1 MKNNSNVIE
10 ENNLKKI
17 FYAGI
22 ILYNPEDKMYLK
34 SIKVL
39 LSLGLKVVI
48 FDNSTSAKHFSTNEK
63 LIFDAFG
70 KDVILLKS
78 EKGNIGL
85 GYPFNQIVNIS
96 INEGNCKGIYF
107 FDQDSEVNSEA
118 VINLGKSF
126 DKLTLQKPFGIIAA
140 LAMRKEGM
148 PYRIR
153 NRGVSS
159 GKEDSNLIEVDNVPS
174 SFSLIPVTTF
184 EKIGFF
190 REDFFIDY
198 LDLDFSLRC
207 WKNNLSVYI
216 AKNAT
221 FTHNIG
227 IGDVVIF
234 KNFLFPYSDEY
245 RHYYQV
251 RNLILSFKF
260 NNIGSFKTLISV
272 MQRIIIVLLIGVYA
286 GGFSNR
292 MYFLFK
298 GIYHGYRGVSGK
310 LNTSN

>member
-1 MKNNSNVIE
+1 
-10 ENNLKKI
+10 LK
-17 FYAGI
+17 
-22 ILYNPEDKMYLK
+22 
-34 SIKVL
+34 
-39 LSLGLKVVI
+39 
-48 FDNSTSAKHFSTNEK
+48 
-63 LIFDAFG
+63 
-70 KDVILLKS
+70 
-78 EKGNIGL
+78 
-85 GYPFNQIVNIS
+85 
-96 INEGNCKGIYF
+96 
-107 FDQDSEVNSEA
+107 
-118 VINLGKSF
+118 
-126 DKLTLQKPFGIIAA
+126 LQKPFGIISA

-159 GKEDSNLIEVDNVPS
+159 GKDSNLIEVDNVPS

-198 LDLDFSLRC
+198 IDMDFSLRC
-207 WKNNLSVYI
+207 WKNNLPVYI
-216 AKNAT
+216 ARNAT
-221 FTHNIG
+221 FTHDIG

-234 KNFLFPYSDEY
+234 KKRLFPYSDEY

-260 NNIGSFKTLISV
+260 NNIGRFKTLIRV
-272 MQRIIIVLLIGVYA
+272 MERIVIVFVIGVYA
-286 GGFSNR
+286 GGFNKR

-298 GIYHGYRGVSGK
+298 GIYHGYAGVSGK